1 MARLRDSRPELP
13 WAENRSAPAT
23 SLCAYLQAIGA
34 VFAEAEELIETV
46 LAPPREVKLIGTD

>member
-1 MARLRDSRPELP
+1 LGG
-13 WAENRSAPAT
+13 NRSAPAT